1 MGLLSSLFGGEKKK
15 ENNQQENKNFDIL
28 KYDGIRARNIRQL
41 PYAIKCF
48 EEAIA
53 LKEDAETME
62 LLAASYIQT
71 GKTDEARVIYN
82 RLTEIEPESTKV
94 LLSLA
99 GVCFMQEDYAAM
111 KEACQKAIA
120 LDNKNKTAFYLAS
133 KAEVGEKNYIQAI
146 VMLTKAIAIDEDFKE
161 AYQLR
166 AEVLWNMR
174 QPKEALDDIK
184 SILSK
189 DSTRNNPDLKA
200 IPIKGISE
208 CMHASLLFLK
218 GKRQSILAEKLL
230 EMMKTY
236 AQEVHISEEKANS
249 IHEKQSI

>member
-82 RLTEIEPESTKV
+82 RLTEIEPENTKT

-99 GVCFMQEDYAAM
+99 GVCFIQEDYPAM
-111 KEACQKAIA
+111 NESCEKAIS
-120 LDNKNKTAFYLAS
+120 LFRRQKRLLLLYQWFYR
-133 KAEVGEKNYIQAI
+133 II
-146 VMLTKAIAIDEDFKE
+146 
-161 AYQLR
+161 
-166 AEVLWNMR
+166 
-174 QPKEALDDIK
+174 
-184 SILSK
+184 
-189 DSTRNNPDLKA
+189 
-200 IPIKGISE
+200 
-208 CMHASLLFLK
+208 FL
-218 GKRQSILAEKLL
+218 
-230 EMMKTY
+230 
-236 AQEVHISEEKANS
+236 
-249 IHEKQSI
+249 